1 MSRPTSGWSGP
12 AHEGRVAT
20 PHVVVRRPL
29 SRALSR
35 LLPIAA
41 VLALIVCCVT
51 PPMTALASPIVAQ
64 SADAPAGSTPPST
77 ATPPGPPKARPS
89 AVVLTFENADIEM
102 VTQAVSEIVGFNY
115 VLAPDVRGKV
125 TIRTAGAI
133 PREDVFPVF
142 LSVLEVHGFTAVKAD
157 DLYKIV
163 RTETARERAIPT
175 FVEPPPPPTS
185 PPDLGPPPGATLPPD
200 QPVTQILVPRFASAA
215 TLADVVRPLVSSHG
229 SIIAYPVANVLIVTD
244 TAANA
249 AKVTEIAKRLDV
261 ELAADEV
268 HVIPLRYADASYVAG
283 ILNQVFAGGRLARP
297 PVIVA
302 DRRTNSLVIRARPV
316 EFEAIGRLLGH
327 D

>member
-1 MSRPTSGWSGP
+1 M
-12 AHEGRVAT
+12 
-20 PHVVVRRPL
+20 
-29 SRALSR
+29 SR
-35 LLPIAA
+35 LLPIVV
-41 VLALIVCCVT
+41 VLALIVGCVP
-51 PPMTALASPIVAQ
+51 PPMTVLAAPIVAQ
-64 SADAPAGSTPPST
+64 SADSPAGSTPPST

-115 VLAPDVRGKV
+115 ILAPDVRCKV

-133 PREDVFPVF
+133 RWEDVFPVF
-142 LSVLEVHGFTAVKAD
+142 LSILEVHGFTAVKTGN
-157 DLYKIV
+157 LYKIV

-175 FVEPPPPPTS
+175 FVEPPSPPTS
-185 PPDLGPPPGATLPPD
+185 PPDVSPPPGATLPPD

-244 TAANA
+244 TAANVT
-249 AKVTEIAKRLDV
+249 KVAEIAKRLDV

-268 HVIPLRYADASYVAG
+268 HVIPLLYADASYVAG

>member
-1 MSRPTSGWSGP
+1 
-12 AHEGRVAT
+12 
-20 PHVVVRRPL
+20 
-29 SRALSR
+29 
-35 LLPIAA
+35 
-41 VLALIVCCVT
+41 
-51 PPMTALASPIVAQ
+51 
-64 SADAPAGSTPPST
+64 
-77 ATPPGPPKARPS
+77 
-89 AVVLTFENADIEM
+89 M

-115 VLAPDVRGKV
+115 VLAPDVRGTV

-142 LSVLEVHGFTAVKAD
+142 PSVLEVHGFTAVKAD

-185 PPDLGPPPGATLPPD
+185 PPDVSPPPGATLPPD

-215 TLADVVRPLVSSHG
+215 TLADVVRPLVSTRG
-229 SIIAYPVANVLIVTD
+229 SIIAHPVANVLIVTD
-244 TAANA
+244 TAANV
-249 AKVTEIAKRLDV
+249 AKVAEIAKRLDV
-261 ELAADEV
+261 ELATDEV

-297 PVIVA
+297 PMIVA

-316 EFEAIGRLLGH
+316 ELEAIGRLLGH